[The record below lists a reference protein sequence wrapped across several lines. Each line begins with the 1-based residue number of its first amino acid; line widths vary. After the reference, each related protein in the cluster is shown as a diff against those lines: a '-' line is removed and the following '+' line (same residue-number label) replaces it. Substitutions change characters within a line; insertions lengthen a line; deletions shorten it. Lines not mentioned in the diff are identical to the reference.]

1 METNLGAYVI
11 PAVLAISSLPAFF
24 AARLMSRGRPCGA
37 PMPPLALVMRL
48 VGFAILAG
56 ALGLLWASEDG
67 TRRLAVI
74 VAMVVAVNG
83 LGLVLLFKLGRGRS
97 GPR

>member
-1 METNLGAYVI
+1 MGDYVI
-11 PAVLAISSLPAFF
+11 PVILAISSLPAFV
-24 AARLMSRGRPCGA
+24 AAALMSRGRPRGA
-37 PMPPLALVMRL
+37 PVPPLARVMRL
-48 VGFAILAG
+48 VGMAILAG
-56 ALGLLWASEDG
+56 ALGLVWAGDNE

-83 LGLVLLFKLGRGRS
+83 LGLLLLFKLGRGRT

>member
-1 METNLGAYVI
+1 MLVDYVI
-11 PAVLAISSLPAFF
+11 PALLAASSLPAFV
-24 AARLMSRGRPCGA
+24 AAKLMSRGRPHGA
-37 PMPPLALVMRL
+37 PVPPLALLMRL

-56 ALGLLWASEDG
+56 AVGLLWAGEDG

-83 LGLVLLFKLGRGRS
+83 LGLVLLVKLGRGRS
-97 GPR
+97 GGGPR